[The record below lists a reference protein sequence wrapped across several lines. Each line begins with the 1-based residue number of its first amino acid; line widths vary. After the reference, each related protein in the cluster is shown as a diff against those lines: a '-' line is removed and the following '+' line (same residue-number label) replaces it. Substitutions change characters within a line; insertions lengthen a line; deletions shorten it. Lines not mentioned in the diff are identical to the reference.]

1 MPPNPLLDSALA
13 AADRGCHVFPVTPGA
28 KKPPAVKDWENR
40 ATLDPDRIRR
50 CWSAGPYNIGIACGP
65 SGLVVVDLDLPKGP
79 DDRPPARW
87 ALPGITS
94 GHDVFAALCEE
105 HGQPY
110 PDGTFTVATSGG
122 STHLY
127 FTAPPGARLRNTSGD
142 RGNGLGWKVDTRAGG
157 GYVVAPGSLITAR
170 PYTVVR
176 DTAPTPL
183 PPWLLALLTPA
194 LASPTTPA
202 PAVTGRGVR
211 NRPAYADAALRN
223 EATNVAHAPE
233 GTRNWTLT
241 RAARALG
248 RFVANGQLQRADVEQ
263 ALKAGAEQA
272 GLPPRDARAT
282 ITSALDWSVAHNP
295 AHPS

>member
-1 MPPNPLLDSALA
+1 MSPNPLLDAALA
-13 AADRGCHVFPVTPGA
+13 AVERGRYVFPVTPGG

-40 ATLDPDRIRR
+40 ATLDPERVRR

-65 SGLVVVDLDLPKGP
+65 SHLVVIDLDLPKGP

-94 GHDVFAALCEE
+94 GHDVFAALCEQ
-105 HGQPY
+105 HGQPC
-110 PDGTFTVATSGG
+110 PDETFTVATPGG

-157 GYVVAPGSLITAR
+157 GYVVAPGSLITAH

-176 DTAPTPL
+176 DADPAPL
-183 PPWLLALLTPA
+183 PSWLLALLTPA
-194 LASPTTPA
+194 PA
-202 PAVTGRGVR
+202 RPADPGPATDGRVR
-211 NRPAYADAALRN
+211 DRSAYADAALRN
-223 EATNVAHAPE
+223 ESASVANAPE

-248 RFVANGQLQRADVEQ
+248 RFVAGGQLRRGDVEQ
-263 ALKAGAEQA
+263 ALKAGAERA
-272 GLPPRDARAT
+272 GLPSRAAQAT
-282 ITSALDWSVAHNP
+282 ITSALDWSIAHNP